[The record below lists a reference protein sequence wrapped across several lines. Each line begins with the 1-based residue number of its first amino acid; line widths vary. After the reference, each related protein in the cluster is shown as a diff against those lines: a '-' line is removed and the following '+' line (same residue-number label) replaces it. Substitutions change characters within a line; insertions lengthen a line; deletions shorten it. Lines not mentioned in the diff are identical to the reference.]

1 MDCVFCDLIK
11 NKDYHLVRES
21 IYSIAILD
29 KSPASKGHVL
39 VMPKMHFETFGD
51 IDNKVVR
58 NDLMALMHKVATM
71 DMFKDYNIVSNNGKR
86 AGQSVP
92 HVHFHFIPREELDNI
107 NFEIPADDSIDVEET
122 LKELKEK
129 RAEKKKREG

>member
-1 MDCVFCDLIK
+1 MDCVFCGLIK

-29 KSPASKGHVL
+29 KSPASKVHVL

-58 NDLMALMHKVATM
+58 NDLIALMHKVATM

-92 HVHFHFIPREELDNI
+92 HVHFHFIPREESDNI
-107 NFEIPADDSIDVEET
+107 NFEIPADDSIDVEES

>member
-1 MDCVFCDLIK
+1 LNGEFL
-11 NKDYHLVRES
+11 
-21 IYSIAILD
+21 
-29 KSPASKGHVL
+29 SKTN
-39 VMPKMHFETFGD
+39 MHFEKFGN
-51 IDNKVVR
+51 INNKVVS
-58 NDLMALMHKVATM
+58 NDLIALMHKVETM

-86 AGQSVP
+86 AGQSVT
-92 HVHFHFIPREELDNI
+92 HVHLHFIPREESDNI